1 MSSVLDELNAKYDRM
16 DKDMEAARSVG
27 RDAIYRIALLSGA
40 IIGFSATLLS
50 IKTVSARV
58 DIGLLEASWFLFVA
72 VIAIGPLSI
81 YIEARTRYA
90 IAWRATQQQN
100 FDRHDFPLSMRLKFV
115 IVLAYTVLV
124 RPRNLIYA
132 RDTDFEREKE
142 HADTAAWLNAR
153 MIQKLHVVV
162 DVALGAELVLWPL
175 FVGALLVLVL
185 AVTA

>member
-1 MSSVLDELNAKYDRM
+1 MSSVLDELNAKLDRM

-115 IVLAYTVLV
+115 IVLGYTFLV
-124 RPRNLIYA
+124 RPRNL
-132 RDTDFEREKE
+132 
-142 HADTAAWLNAR
+142 N
-153 MIQKLHVVV
+153 QKLHVVV
-162 DVALGAELVLWPL
+162 DVALAAELVLWPL